1 MQKYQNKKAA
11 AQLEFLI
18 ALILLLVITFII
30 IYFFDKTAEVAEK
43 ANIATTCRSTIEL
56 NAIGHISGMQL
67 YDAVKCPVE
76 YTKIDET
83 DPDKLKKTVADSL
96 ASCWYRM
103 GQGQYEVFPTPV
115 MTKKQYCVICN
126 VLEFN
131 QEQKITGVVSYM
143 NQNHVPVL
151 YTNGETIS
159 YTDYLQNFHSDPS
172 IALLYTQETRD
183 TLDTKDPYATIFLYG
198 KKGYINRFW
207 GGVTGAGTGFATG
220 AILIMSGVGAPAG
233 IFIAGTTVVGTI
245 AGVGL
250 GSSKTADWESAVGVY
265 PYTTSSL
272 DSLGCEVLPAEQQ
285 NT

>member
-1 MQKYQNKKAA
+1 MQIYQNKKAA

-18 ALILLLVITFII
+18 ALILLLVITFVMIH
-30 IYFFDKTAEVAEK
+30 FFDKTAEVAEK
-43 ANIATTCRSTIEL
+43 TSTATTCRSTIEL

-67 YDAVKCPVE
+67 YDAVKCPIE

-83 DPDKLKKTVADSL
+83 DPDKLKKTIADSL

-103 GQGQYEVFPTPV
+103 GQGEYEVFPTPV
-115 MTKKQYCVICN
+115 MKTQYCVICN
-126 VLEFN
+126 VMEFN
-131 QEQKITGVVSYM
+131 REQKVTGIVSYM
-143 NQNHVPVL
+143 NQNYVPLL

-172 IALLYTQETRD
+172 LALLYTQETRD

-198 KKGYINRFW
+198 KKGYVNKFW
-207 GGVTGAGTGFATG
+207 GGVIGAGAGFATG
-220 AILIMSGVGAPAG
+220 AVLIMSGVGAPAG
-233 IFIAGTTVVGTI
+233 IFIAETTIG
-245 AGVGL
+245 GVIGGAAM

-265 PYTTSSL
+265 PYTTASL